1 MTRPDVSVI
10 IPVYNAAKY
19 IEKCIDSILSQP
31 VENIEVVA
39 VNDASS
45 DDSAEILARL
55 SAADSRIK
63 VINKP
68 QNEGSMMARHTGYK
82 VAQGRYFAFVDA
94 DDYLPAGS
102 LRHLLDKAAEV
113 KADIVIGDF
122 ILEGSDG
129 RTQRLHRHGKFDSS
143 ADSYMRYIL
152 NGGGN
157 SSMCGAVFDRRLF
170 DDFDYPEIKH
180 MCFSDDRVVMTTMMV
195 NAQPKM
201 ASIDEVTYS
210 YFVNYE
216 SMTRS
221 RLDEKREREV
231 LESLYF
237 CYNLLNGMTD
247 KFRKENDAF
256 LSRYLS
262 LHIEKGNRVT
272 DIAGFNDN
280 ISDLMKFSNFRKNL
294 GLRLAVHTQLCKIV
308 PYYGK
313 LCSAARVRIRHLLG
327 R

>member
-1 MTRPDVSVI
+1 MTRPDISVI
-10 IPVYNAAKY
+10 IPVYNAGKY
-19 IEKCIDSILSQP
+19 IERCIDSILSQP

-45 DDSAEILARL
+45 DDSAEVLARL

-68 QNEGSMMARHTGYK
+68 QNEGSMMARHTGYNI
-82 VAQGRYFAFVDA
+82 AQGRYFAFVDA
-94 DDYLPAGS
+94 DDYLPENS
-102 LRHLLDKAAEV
+102 LRRLLDKAEEDR
-113 KADIVIGDF
+113 ADIVIGDF

-129 RTQRLHRHGKFDSS
+129 RKQRLHRHGKFDST

-170 DDFDYPEIKH
+170 DDYEYPAIKH
-180 MCFSDDRVVMTTMMV
+180 LCFSDDRVVMTTMMV
-195 NAQPKM
+195 KAQPKM
-201 ASIDEVTYS
+201 ASIDEITYS

-221 RLDEKREREV
+221 RLDKQKDREA
-231 LESLYF
+231 LESLYL

-247 KFRKENDAF
+247 RFRKENDAF
-256 LSRYLS
+256 LSKYIS
-262 LHIEKGNRVT
+262 LHIEKGNQVK
-272 DIAGFNDN
+272 DIEGFNDD
-280 ISDLMKFSNFRKNL
+280 ISDLMNFGSLRKNL
-294 GLRLAVHTQLCKIV
+294 GMRLAIHTQLCKIV
-308 PYYGK
+308 PFYGK
-313 LCSAARVRIRHLLG
+313 LCSGARVKIRHLLG